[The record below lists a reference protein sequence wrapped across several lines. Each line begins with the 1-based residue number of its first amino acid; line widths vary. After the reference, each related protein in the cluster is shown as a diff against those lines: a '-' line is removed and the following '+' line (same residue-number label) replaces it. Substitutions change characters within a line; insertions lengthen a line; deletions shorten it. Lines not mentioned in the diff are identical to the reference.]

1 MGFDLYGTKV
11 RDSGAKLDYNNPV
24 EGQYFRANVWFWRP
38 LWNLACEIGEDILT
52 ETDIESGQ
60 FNDGHHISESK
71 SMALANLFK
80 KMIEKGEHHT
90 IVAMLDADKNTLPLE
105 KCSHCDGTGQRD
117 DEYVQGECNGCEG
130 TGEKESFETW
140 YGLHVEGIEEF
151 ENFLRHSGGFRI
163 S

>member
-38 LWNLACEIGEDILT
+38 LWKLACEIGENILT

-60 FNDGHHISESK
+60 FNDGHHISEEK
-71 SMALANLFK
+71 STALADLFQ
-80 KMIEKGEHHT
+80 KMISTGEHIT
-90 IVAMLDADKNTLPLE
+90 LCAMVEARQKTLPLE

-130 TGEKESFETW
+130 KGKKSDWSKSYPFYSENVRQFERFCEK
-140 YGLHVEGIEEF
+140 
-151 ENFLRHSGGFRI
+151 SGGFEI
-163 S
+163 W